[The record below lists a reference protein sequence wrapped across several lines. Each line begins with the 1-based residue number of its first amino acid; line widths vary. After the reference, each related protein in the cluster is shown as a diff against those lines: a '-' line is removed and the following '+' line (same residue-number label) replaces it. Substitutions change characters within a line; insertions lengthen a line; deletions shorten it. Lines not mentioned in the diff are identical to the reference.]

1 LPFFGPQCGVG
12 QVPGGPV
19 PGDPWQ
25 ITGDALGAAY
35 AGVDVSRPVPLYG
48 REAGAG
54 DPRAMVGPTR
64 IDCFAL
70 LRWPVS
76 QSGWPVLIGHWTS
89 TLPDGP
95 AYSGSQSIDR
105 RARPICSGSVS
116 TVPEQSRSG
125 IYASSLRVAS
135 RRVGSSAVGPH
146 STEWVSTRE
155 GQVLTVR
162 GGGSQGRVR
171 GRAARGKDRRP

>member
-1 LPFFGPQCGVG
+1 
-12 QVPGGPV
+12 V

-25 ITGDALGAAY
+25 VTGDALGAAY

-76 QSGWPVLIGHWTS
+76 QS
-89 TLPDGP
+89 
-95 AYSGSQSIDR
+95 
-105 RARPICSGSVS
+105 
-116 TVPEQSRSG
+116 
-125 IYASSLRVAS
+125 
-135 RRVGSSAVGPH
+135 VGP
-146 STEWVSTRE
+146 S
-155 GQVLTVR
+155 
-162 GGGSQGRVR
+162 
-171 GRAARGKDRRP
+171 